1 VADSVFLKI
10 LHSQFVNICEEMAV
24 AMMRTAYSPIF
35 SEGLDFSF
43 LILDENGELISMA
56 NMNPAMLGQAL
67 FSGRWVIDDLG
78 ADEFEP
84 GDVVVHND
92 PYRGGSHM
100 PEHLLVTPFF
110 FEGRR
115 RGFLGTV
122 GHVAEIGGMAPGS
135 FSSNATEI
143 YQEGLRLP
151 PVKLMRGGRHV
162 QETWRIMMANH
173 RTPEHTWGDFN
184 AMIGALSIGERR
196 LEALYETH
204 GPEQIGAAVPSLFDY
219 AETWM
224 RRDIAELPDGT
235 YSAEDCQEDDG
246 FEDRPYFIRCDLTI
260 AGDRM
265 IVDYSR
271 SDEQA
276 RGVINGPYVVTA
288 SATYNGVFQVI
299 GSECPINA
307 GAFRPI
313 DIIAPAGTVV
323 NVRHPGPCVGGQTE
337 LQPRILDL
345 IQGKVLSQIVPER
358 CAAASG
364 GTSCNFLF
372 GGVHPRTGHYYT
384 HYNFEG
390 IGWGGRSKTDGND
403 AQIVPHGNCQNTPLE
418 VFETRY
424 PWLHSEYRLNPDG
437 GGPGRTRGG
446 LGITR
451 VMTVEADEIVVS
463 ALCDRSK
470 VSPWGLAG
478 GEVGERLAFLVK
490 GSGDDAYRTFSEAFG
505 TTSPTKFSNVRLARG
520 DAVMLRSPSGG
531 GYGPAAERPAENVLR
546 DVCQG
551 FVSRERAH
559 RDYGV
564 VIREDATVDE
574 EATEALRKEMGNA
587 LGRS

>member
-1 VADSVFLKI
+1 MADAVFLKI
-10 LHSQFVNICEEMAV
+10 LHTQFVNICEEMAV

-35 SEGLDFSF
+35 NEGLDFSF
-43 LILDENGELISMA
+43 LILDREGWLVAMA

-67 FSGRWVIDDLG
+67 FSGQWVIDDVG
-78 ADEFEP
+78 ADNFEP
-84 GDVVVHND
+84 GDVIVHND

-110 FEGRR
+110 FEGERC
-115 RGFLGTV
+115 GFLGTV

-151 PVKLMRGGRHV
+151 PIKLMQGGKHV

-184 AMIGALSIGERR
+184 AMIGALSIGQRR
-196 LEALYETH
+196 LEALYEEH
-204 GPEQIGAAVPSLFDY
+204 GAAEIEATIPLLFDY

-224 RRDIAELPDGT
+224 RRDIAALPDGT

-246 FEDRPYFIRCDLTI
+246 FADRPYFIRCDLTV
-260 AGDRM
+260 AGDRI

-288 SATYNGVFQVI
+288 SATYNGIFQVI

-313 DIIAPAGTVV
+313 DIIAPAGTIV

-345 IQGKVLSQIVPER
+345 IQGKILSQVLPER
-358 CAAASG
+358 CAASCG

-372 GGVHPRTGHYYT
+372 GGVHPRTGHYYA

-390 IGWGGRSKTDGND
+390 IGWGGRAATDGNN
-403 AQIVPHGNCQNTPLE
+403 AQIVPHGNCQNTPIE

-437 GGPGRTRGG
+437 GGAGRTRGG

-451 VMTVEADEIVVS
+451 VMSVEADEVVVS

-470 VSPWGLAG
+470 VSPWGVHG
-478 GEVGERLAFLVK
+478 GQDGERLAFLVRRA
-490 GSGDDAYRTFSEAFG
+490 GEGEFVTFADAFG
-505 TTSPTKFSNVRLARG
+505 LVSPTKFSNVRLRRG
-520 DAVMLRSPSGG
+520 DTVMLRSPSGG
-531 GYGPAAERPAENVLR
+531 GYGPPRERPVDRVLS
-546 DVCQG
+546 DVASG
-551 FVSRERAH
+551 FVSSERARTH
-559 RDYGV
+559 YGV
-564 VIREDATVDE
+564 VIRDDGTLDEAATN
-574 EATEALRKEMGNA
+574 ALRKELPDAVG
-587 LGRS
+587 

>member
-1 VADSVFLKI
+1 MADSVFLKI

-35 SEGLDFSF
+35 NEGLDFSF
-43 LILDENGELISMA
+43 LILDARGDLIAMA

-67 FSGRWVIDDLG
+67 FSGRWVIDDVG
-78 ADEFEP
+78 ADAFDP
-84 GDVVVHND
+84 GDVIVHND

-110 FEGRR
+110 FEGTL

-151 PVKLMRGGRHV
+151 PVKLMRRGQYV
-162 QETWRIMMANH
+162 KETWRIMMANH

-184 AMIGALSIGERR
+184 AMIGALRIGERR
-196 LEALYETH
+196 LAALYDEH
-204 GPEQIGAAVPSLFDY
+204 GPERIDEAVPALYDY
-219 AETWM
+219 AEAWM
-224 RRDIAELPDGT
+224 RRDIAQLPDGR
-235 YSAEDCQEDDG
+235 YSGEDCQEDDG
-246 FEDRPYFIRCDLTI
+246 FTDRPYFIRCDLTI
-260 AGDRM
+260 AGDRI

-288 SATYNGVFQVI
+288 SATYNGIFQVI
-299 GSECPINA
+299 GSECPINV

-313 DIIAPAGTVV
+313 DLIAPAGTLV

-345 IQGKVLSQIVPER
+345 IQGKILSQILPER
-358 CAAASG
+358 CAAAGG

-390 IGWGGRSKTDGND
+390 IGWGGRFRYDGNN
-403 AQIVPHGNCQNTPLE
+403 AQIVPHGNCQNTPVE

-424 PWLHSEYRLNPDG
+424 PWLHSEYRLNPNA
-437 GGPGRTRGG
+437 GGPGRNRGG

-451 VMTVEADEIVVS
+451 VMTAEADEIVVS

-470 VSPWGLAG
+470 ISPWGLFG
-478 GEVGERLAFLVK
+478 GREGERLAFLVK
-490 GSGDDAYRTFSEAFG
+490 RAGEDEFRTFSDAFG
-505 TTSPTKFSNVRLARG
+505 TPSPTKFSNVRLKPG
-520 DAVMLRSPSGG
+520 DTVMLRSPSGG
-531 GYGPAAERPAENVLR
+531 GYGPPWQRPVEKVLADAR
-546 DVCQG
+546 NG
-551 FVSRERAH
+551 FVSREHARA
-559 RDYGV
+559 DYGV
-564 VIREDATVDE
+564 VICDDGTVDDE
-574 EATEALRKEMGNA
+574 GTAVLRKEMSNA
-587 LGRS
+587 MG

>member
-1 VADSVFLKI
+1 VADQVFLKI

-35 SEGLDFSF
+35 NEGLDFSF
-43 LILDENGELISMA
+43 LILDESGDLIAMA

-67 FSGRWVIDDLG
+67 FSGRWVIDDVG
-78 ADEFEP
+78 ADAFEP
-84 GDVVVHND
+84 GDVIVHND

-100 PEHLLVTPFF
+100 PEHLLVAPFF
-110 FEGRR
+110 YRGEL

-151 PVKLMRGGRHV
+151 PVKLMRRGEPV
-162 QETWRIMMANH
+162 TETWRIMMANH

-184 AMIGALSIGERR
+184 AMIGALRIGQGR
-196 LEALYETH
+196 LETLYEEH
-204 GPEQIGAAVPSLFDY
+204 GPGRIGDAVPVLYDH
-219 AETWM
+219 AEAWM
-224 RRDIAELPDGT
+224 RRDISELPDGT
-235 YSAEDCQEDDG
+235 YSGEDCQEDDG
-246 FEDRPYFIRCDLTI
+246 AEERPYFIRCDLTI
-260 AGDRM
+260 AGDR
-265 IVDYSR
+265 IVVDYSR

-288 SATYNGVFQVI
+288 SATYNGIFQVI

-313 DIIAPAGTVV
+313 DIIAPAGTLV

-345 IQGKVLSQIVPER
+345 IQGKILSQIVPER
-358 CAAASG
+358 CAAACG

-390 IGWGGRSKTDGND
+390 IGWGGRLRTDGNS

-424 PWLHSEYRLNPDG
+424 PWLHSEYRLNPDA

-470 VSPWGLAG
+470 VSPWGLVG
-478 GEVGERLAFLVK
+478 GREGERLAFLVK
-490 GSGDDAYRTFSEAFG
+490 HAGEDEFRTFSALFG
-505 TTSPTKFSNVRLARG
+505 TLSATKFSNVRLKRG
-520 DAVMLRSPSGG
+520 DTVMLRSPSGG
-531 GYGPAAERPAENVLR
+531 GYGPPWERPVENVLA
-546 DVCQG
+546 DVRNS
-551 FVSRERAH
+551 FVSRERA
-559 RDYGV
+559 RTDYGV
-564 VIREDATVDE
+564 AFRGDGTIDE
-574 EATEALRKEMGNA
+574 VETAALRKEMA
-587 LGRS
+587 R